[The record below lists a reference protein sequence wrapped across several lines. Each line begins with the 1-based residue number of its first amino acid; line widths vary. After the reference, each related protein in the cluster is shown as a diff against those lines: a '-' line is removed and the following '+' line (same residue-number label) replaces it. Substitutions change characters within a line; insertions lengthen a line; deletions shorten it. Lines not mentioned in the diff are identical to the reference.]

1 MLMSMSRTGLSHLFV
16 IALLATPAGAQV
28 AAPDLPQAGA
38 PAAEDAAGQLETLLQ
53 ALADEGAAEPA
64 RLSQRIAELWS
75 KSGSD
80 SVDYLLGRGRA
91 AIEAEELDKAVEHL
105 TALVGIE
112 PGFAEGWNARA
123 TAHFLRDDYWAAVAD
138 IQKVL
143 EIEPR
148 HYGALAGL
156 AVMLERIGAEGS
168 ALAAHRAALAVNP
181 HLEGAKEAVKRLAPT
196 VDGRDI

>member
-1 MLMSMSRTGLSHLFV
+1 MLQAVAPWSGRAEALSAAQDSDAPSQV
-16 IALLATPAGAQV
+16 DALLEALGDE
-28 AAPDLPQAGA
+28 AAP
-38 PAAEDAAGQLETLLQ
+38 
-53 ALADEGAAEPA
+53 EPA
-64 RLSQRIAELWS
+64 RLSRRIAELWA

-80 SVDYLLGRGRA
+80 SVDFLLTRGRA
-91 AIEAEELDKAVEHL
+91 AIEAEDFDKAIDHL
-105 TALVGIE
+105 TALVEIE

-123 TAHFLRDDYWAAVAD
+123 TAFFLQDDYWAAVAD

-148 HYGALAGL
+148 HYGALSGL
-156 AVMLERIGAEGS
+156 AIMLERTGAEAS

-181 HLEGAKEAVKRLAPT
+181 HLEGAREAVTRLAPK